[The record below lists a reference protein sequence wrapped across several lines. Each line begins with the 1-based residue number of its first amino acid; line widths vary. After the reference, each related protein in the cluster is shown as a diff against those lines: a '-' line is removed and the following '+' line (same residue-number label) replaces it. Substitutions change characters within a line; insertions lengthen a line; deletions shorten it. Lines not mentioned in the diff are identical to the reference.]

1 MFEFTSFTKEKL
13 LAVDTKQQIS
23 SDYNNTG
30 ALTQYYESVFFVF
43 FCFFTC
49 THTRFH
55 ELPTTNR

>member
-30 ALTQYYESVFFVF
+30 ALTQYYESVFF
-43 FCFFTC
+43 CFFTC